1 MSTDDSRI
9 ATVTD
14 IATTWQVL
22 HTALIQRR
30 AVRARYHGRTRILC
44 PHALGWKHGRAKT
57 LVYQT
62 AIVDPSQH
70 GDPRGWRSLF
80 IDEID
85 DAIVTDDPW
94 RTAPNYT
101 PRSNGIDILAAAITT
116 LS

>member
-70 GDPRGWRSLF
+70 GDPPGWRSLF